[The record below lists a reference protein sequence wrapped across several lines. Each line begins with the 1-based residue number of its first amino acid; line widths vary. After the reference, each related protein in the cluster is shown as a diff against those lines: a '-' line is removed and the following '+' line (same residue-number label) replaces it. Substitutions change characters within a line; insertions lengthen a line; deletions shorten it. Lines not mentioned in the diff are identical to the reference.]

1 MKRHSCIISS
11 PGAIL
16 ALFFAV
22 AILAAGCYHG
32 RAPKKPD
39 ELVHTATNPEFA
51 DAREDLV
58 DIVVLSARPP
68 DGDVRASG
76 PHLRRFRR
84 LVYEGLIDKGYSPLQ
99 LSYID
104 RQVAGEKLEN
114 RTDPD
119 FNLTRFKEDAVMVL
133 SVNEWN
139 KRYVHEYGG
148 ILVSASLALIRSD
161 PKENLWKHEIRHRL
175 YAIPD
180 RVDESSLSIDEQVID
195 LVVQDLLKK
204 LPPRA

>member
-1 MKRHSCIISS
+1 MKRHSCIVSS
-11 PGAIL
+11 HGIL
-16 ALFFAV
+16 VLFLGVAV
-22 AILAAGCYHG
+22 LAVGCYHP
-32 RAPKKPD
+32 RPPKKPD

-51 DAREDLV
+51 DVREDLV

-68 DGDVRASG
+68 DGNVKASG
-76 PHLRRFRR
+76 PHLRRMRR
-84 LVYEGLIDKGYSPLQ
+84 LVYEGLIEKGYSPLQ

-104 RQVAGEKLEN
+104 RQVAGEKLEK
-114 RTDPD
+114 RSDPD
-119 FNLTRFKEDAVMVL
+119 FNLTRFDEDAIMVL

-175 YAIPD
+175 YEIPD
-180 RVDESSLSIDEQVID
+180 QVDESSLSVDEQVVD
-195 LVVQDLLKK
+195 LVVKDLLKK

>member
-1 MKRHSCIISS
+1 V
-11 PGAIL
+11 ALL
-16 ALFFAV
+16 AV
-22 AILAAGCYHG
+22 GCYHG
-32 RAPKKPD
+32 RPPIKPD

-68 DGDVRASG
+68 EGNVKGSG

-104 RQVAGEKLEN
+104 RQIAGEKLEK
-114 RTDPD
+114 RSDPD
-119 FNLTRFKEDAVMVL
+119 FNLTRFDEDAVMVL

-139 KRYVHEYGG
+139 KRYIHEYGG

-161 PKENLWKHEIRHRL
+161 PKANLWKHEIRHRL
-175 YAIPD
+175 YEIPD
-180 RVDESSLSIDEQVID
+180 QVDESSLSIDEQVVD
-195 LVVQDLLKK
+195 LVVKDLLKK